1 MLYFFNI
8 YRSIKAEGE
17 HNLVNTFF
25 LLIIIYRSSE
35 ALMTSEDDFELMEI
49 PLSPTNYEQPSTPDH
64 EPPSALEAEKA
75 IMEVLNNLRNV
86 SYTYTVLHIH
96 STNFKEKKLY
106 VYSYHNYFV
115 FAFSRKLMHSL
126 IFKSNFWGV

>member
-1 MLYFFNI
+1 
-8 YRSIKAEGE
+8 
-17 HNLVNTFF
+17 
-25 LLIIIYRSSE
+25 
-35 ALMTSEDDFELMEI
+35 MTSEDDFELMEI

-86 SYTYTVLHIH
+86 SYIQCTVLHIH
-96 STNFKEKKLY
+96 STNFTEKKLYY

-115 FAFSRKLMHSL
+115 FAFAFSRELMHSL
-126 IFKSNFWGV
+126 ILSNFWEFNFNFFYTSKMKFRN